1 MNLDAHTLIWIHVGF
16 TAALGVALLSVA
28 ALRPGTRMLRD
39 TGIALLGLGV
49 ANACYALR
57 GAIPDVA
64 SVVMAH
70 GLLLLSALMLHH
82 TVATFV
88 HRKPAGADLAGWTV
102 VAFALAW
109 TAWFTFVRPDIVAR
123 TVVILPAAAFLLGRV
138 AWNFSVFSRSSRGSP
153 VSDVL
158 TGLLWFFCFMTL
170 LTAVLIVSGV
180 NALTELLQPGPAGMT
195 FLATRIIVLS
205 SVVLMIAAIDLK
217 AARGARPAAR
227 KNPARAAVAAPVAN
241 AGQIASVA
249 ARAIARADPKRRPL
263 SVIVVEL
270 DNIKQVTAEHGLEAS
285 RTLLDWAAQRISWT
299 LRGGDTM
306 ERVGLDDFAIL
317 MPDTDPQQALGRA
330 EQMRDAIAHG
340 VCKYRELTLST
351 TASAGVAGF
360 GAGRTSWDELLRAA
374 RAGMNRSR
382 TDARERSTAQHP
394 VSGLRYRARV

>member
-28 ALRPGTRMLRD
+28 ALRPGTRMLRG

-88 HRKPAGADLAGWTV
+88 HRKPAGADLAGWAV

-109 TAWFTFVRPDIVAR
+109 TAWFTFVRPEIVAR

-227 KNPARAAVAAPVAN
+227 KSP
-241 AGQIASVA
+241 
-249 ARAIARADPKRRPL
+249 ARADPKRRPL

-270 DNIKQVTAEHGLEAS
+270 DNTKQVTAEHGLEAS
-285 RTLLDWAAQRISWT
+285 RTLLDWAAHRISWT

-394 VSGLRYRARV
+394 VSGLRYRARA